1 MLGLVL
7 FIVAIA
13 GSLAWLLLGG
23 IHYIKRQT
31 SNQKRKDFFNWE
43 SEIHNKAGRD
53 GWDEN
58 LHDEIF

>member
-7 FIVAIA
+7 FIVAISA
-13 GSLAWLLLGG
+13 SLTWLLSGG
-23 IHYIKRQT
+23 IDYIKRQT
-31 SNQKRKDFFNWE
+31 SKQKGKDFFNWDKD
-43 SEIHNKAGRD
+43 IHNKAGRD